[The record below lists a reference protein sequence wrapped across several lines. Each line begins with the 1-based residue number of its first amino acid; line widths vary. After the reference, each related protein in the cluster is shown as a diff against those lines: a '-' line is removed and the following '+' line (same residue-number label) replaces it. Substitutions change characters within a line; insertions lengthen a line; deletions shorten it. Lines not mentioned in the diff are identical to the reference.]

1 MRVVGSGG
9 GGGGGG
15 GVAKPHAPTPPP
27 PKINGR
33 GNKIMAEG
41 ACVALSRMRDE

>member
-9 GGGGGG
+9 GGEGGGG
-15 GVAKPHAPTPPP
+15 AKPHAPTPP